1 MAERFLRELMINND
15 RPSVGKKPE
24 GINKK
29 KDDTDEYWVS
39 GPTIL
44 IILIVAVSTV
54 IYASLNPTQ
63 RKTTGVASDYRSSEK

>member
-1 MAERFLRELMINND
+1 MSND
-15 RPSVGKKPE
+15 SLPPVRKKSE
-24 GINKK
+24 GIDKNKI
-29 KDDTDEYWVS
+29 DVDTDEDWVS

-63 RKTTGVASDYRSSEK
+63 REISEVTSNYNVTEK

>member
-1 MAERFLRELMINND
+1 MMKND
-15 RPSVGKKPE
+15 LPPVRNKSE

-29 KDDTDEYWVS
+29 KIDTDEYWVS
-39 GPTIL
+39 GPAIL

-63 RKTTGVASDYRSSEK
+63 RKTIGVTSDYSVTEK

>member
-1 MAERFLRELMINND
+1 MIND
-15 RPSVGKKPE
+15 DLPPVRKKSE
-24 GINKK
+24 GIDKNKI
-29 KDDTDEYWVS
+29 DVDTDGDWVS

-63 RKTTGVASDYRSSEK
+63 RKTSEVASDYSVTAK

>member
-1 MAERFLRELMINND
+1 MIND
-15 RPSVGKKPE
+15 SLPPVRKKPE
-24 GINKK
+24 GIDKNKI
-29 KDDTDEYWVS
+29 DVDTDEDWVS

-63 RKTTGVASDYRSSEK
+63 RKISEVTSNYNVTEK

>member
-1 MAERFLRELMINND
+1 MIND
-15 RPSVGKKPE
+15 SLPPVRKKSE
-24 GINKK
+24 GIDKNKI
-29 KDDTDEYWVS
+29 DVDTDEDWVS

-63 RKTTGVASDYRSSEK
+63 RKTSEVTSDYSVTEK

>member
-1 MAERFLRELMINND
+1 MIND
-15 RPSVGKKPE
+15 SLPPVHKKYE
-24 GINKK
+24 GIDKNKI
-29 KDDTDEYWVS
+29 DVDVDTDVDTDEDWVS

-63 RKTTGVASDYRSSEK
+63 RKTSEVTSDYSVTEK

>member
-1 MAERFLRELMINND
+1 MINDD
-15 RPSVGKKPE
+15 RPLICKKSE

-29 KDDTDEYWVS
+29 KIDTDEYWVS
-39 GPTIL
+39 GPAIL

-63 RKTTGVASDYRSSEK
+63 RKTIGVTSDYSVTEK

>member
-1 MAERFLRELMINND
+1 MCPDLLGHYSID
-15 RPSVGKKPE
+15 K
-24 GINKK
+24 NKI
-29 KDDTDEYWVS
+29 DVETDGDWVS

-63 RKTTGVASDYRSSEK
+63 RKTSEVTSDYSVTEK

>member
-1 MAERFLRELMINND
+1 MIND
-15 RPSVGKKPE
+15 DLPPVRKKSE
-24 GINKK
+24 GIDKNKI
-29 KDDTDEYWVS
+29 DVSTDGDWVS

-63 RKTTGVASDYRSSEK
+63 RKTSEVASGYSVTAK

>member
-1 MAERFLRELMINND
+1 MMND
-15 RPSVGKKPE
+15 DLPPVSNKSE

-29 KDDTDEYWVS
+29 EIDNDEEWVN

-54 IYASLNPTQ
+54 IYASLNPTE
-63 RKTTGVASDYRSSEK
+63 RKTREVTSNYSVTVK

>member
-1 MAERFLRELMINND
+1 MIND
-15 RPSVGKKPE
+15 SLPPVRKKSE
-24 GINKK
+24 GIDKNKI
-29 KDDTDEYWVS
+29 DVDTDEDWVS

-63 RKTTGVASDYRSSEK
+63 RKISEVTSNYNVTEK

>member
-1 MAERFLRELMINND
+1 VAKRFLGWLMMKDDLPPVRNK
-15 RPSVGKKPE
+15 SE

-29 KDDTDEYWVS
+29 KIDNDEEWVS

-54 IYASLNPTQ
+54 IYASLNPTE
-63 RKTTGVASDYRSSEK
+63 RKNSEVTSDYSVTVK